1 MYLDYSKLE
10 FDQYGRPE
18 VPVLMLKT
26 LSEDAIGSL
35 SGVHNLKLNIKFSEP
50 SEISFDL
57 PAVIDGVKNPLYDA
71 VGGRKLIYTK
81 NYGAYV
87 TMNPSVSDDGIS
99 CVKSVKGY
107 SLEKLLDDKRFFL
120 EEGTYN
126 FWNPVAVADTILG
139 RVTEL
144 VPDWSVGYVS
154 PSLTGR
160 YRTFDSY
167 DDYLLSF
174 CYNDAAEKFRCVFV
188 FDTYAKTIN
197 VYDADEERAT
207 LPIYLDFDN
216 LLQSVDVE
224 ELSDELVTAIRP
236 YGADELD
243 IRDVNPTGS
252 NWLYDLSYFISNG
265 DIPAAL
271 AEKWGAWQALV
282 AGRQEYYKGLVCMRA
297 SGTSR
302 QLMARAELT
311 DLSGELTDLTNQQ
324 SVTIQ
329 ALASESTAQG
339 KATQQQLLNAIND
352 RIAAKKAEIAAKET
366 EVSSVEADL
375 ASHQEQIA
383 AVVAELAIENFFS
396 ADEYAELRHYFVEQD
411 VTEDT
416 FVATDIDTSVSGQS
430 YTVEDG
436 AISVSESAISE
447 IDLTEEFQK
456 RMYVLAGGTLTL
468 DGDVSIACD
477 IIRGTLEY
485 AASGEFV
492 LSVYAGTIRAG
503 EKSAPS
509 GMITI
514 AGSAYGFG
522 SDIESM
528 DDGGIVTREG
538 SSISFCCNSSS
549 LYLTANISEYQKYA
563 VKMELY
569 DYAEALLRDLATP
582 TYEFTVDSGNF
593 LFAKEFAPFRNKLR
607 LGYGVY
613 LNVRDA
619 AKITPLII
627 EFSLDFENLASFS
640 LVFSNRFKRHDSVNT
655 LKDMLEKS
663 YSSGRSFD
671 ASKYIYNKSA
681 GQMSSV
687 SEFMNNSLIAARNA
701 VVAAENQ
708 SVVID
713 GAGIH
718 IGGDASDQIRI
729 TNSMIAMSD
738 DDWATAKMAIGRF
751 SSPEIG
757 DYFGINAE
765 VVGGNLIVGKNLII
779 ENEQVD
785 EGGNTTGIM
794 QFKVDASGAWLY
806 NSTFVL
812 QSDAVQDED
821 GDVRGSGGIIIDPRW
836 GVVAGTAD
844 LFTTN
849 GTTITPSFVDDDGK
863 IEFDADGM
871 PVNANFYLNV
881 SDGNAY
887 FRGTVNAVA
896 GKIGGWSL
904 ADDYLY
910 SGSSADGTYVALNAS
925 DSTNA
930 LYAIW
935 AGGDTPGANG
945 NAEFYV
951 TRKGELYAK
960 SGTFSGTVEAA
971 NYKDKNGNNMMTDD
985 YKFSGGYL
993 DLKGINVGDGN
1004 FVVDSGGNVTV
1015 RGIIEAGTM
1024 YGDDIN
1030 LAGRLNVGHEDG
1042 GGFVASGYIGEGT
1055 GMDADKNKTYGA
1067 IMASSRLD
1075 SYEESSGGSNY
1086 VIVTDGGV
1094 RIQAGTNR
1102 IVVTDGSINLTTGN
1116 GKAYYNGTE
1125 IGSGGEAVF
1134 G

>member
-18 VPVLMLKT
+18 APVLMLKT
-26 LSEDAIGSL
+26 LSGDTIGVL
-35 SGVHNLKLNIKFSEP
+35 SGVYDLKLNIKFAEP
-50 SEISFDL
+50 SEISFEL
-57 PAVIDGVKNPLYDA
+57 PAVIDGVENPLYEA
-71 VGGRKLIYTK
+71 VTGRKIIYTK
-81 NYGAYV
+81 HYGVYV

-99 CVKSVKGY
+99 RVKSVKGY
-107 SLEKLLDDKRFFL
+107 SVEKRLDDKRFFL
-120 EEGTYN
+120 EEGTFN
-126 FWNPVAVADTILG
+126 FWNPASPTDTILG
-139 RVTEL
+139 RVMEIA
-144 VPDWSVGYVS
+144 PDWAVGYIS
-154 PSLTGR
+154 PALVGR

-174 CYNDAAEKFRCVFV
+174 CYNSAAEKFRCVFV
-188 FDTYAKTIN
+188 FDPYAKTIN

-224 ELSDELVTAIRP
+224 ELSEELVTALRP

-243 IRDVNPTGS
+243 IRDVNPIGS
-252 NWLYDLSYFISNG
+252 NWLYDLSYFIDNG
-265 DIPAAL
+265 DIPLAL
-271 AEKWGAWQALV
+271 AERWNAWQALV
-282 AGRQEYYKGLVCMRA
+282 AGQQEYYKGLVCMRA
-297 SGTSR
+297 SGTAR
-302 QLMARAELT
+302 QLKARAELT
-311 DLSGELTDLTNQQ
+311 DLNGELTDLTNQQ

-329 ALASESTAQG
+329 ALASESTTQG
-339 KATQQQLLNAIND
+339 KTTQQQLLDEIN
-352 RIAAKKAEIAAKET
+352 RKIATKKAEISEKEA
-366 EVSSVEADL
+366 EVSAIEDDL
-375 ASHQEQIA
+375 AAYQNQVE
-383 AVVAELAIENFFS
+383 AVVAELAIEKFFS
-396 ADEYAELRHYFVEQD
+396 DEEYSALRHYFVEQD
-411 VTEDT
+411 ITEDT
-416 FVATDIDTSVSGQS
+416 FIATDVNTTVSGQS
-430 YTVEDG
+430 YELTDSLV
-436 AISVSESAISE
+436 SVSGSAISK
-447 IDLTEEFQK
+447 IDLTEKFQK
-456 RMYVLAGGTLTL
+456 DMYVMAGGALTLT
-468 DGDVSIACD
+468 GDVDISCD
-477 IIRGTLEY
+477 IIRSTLER
-485 AASGEFV
+485 AVDGGFI
-492 LSVYAGTIRAG
+492 LSIYAGTICVG

-509 GMITI
+509 GMITVT
-514 AGSAYGFG
+514 GSAHGLV
-522 SDIESM
+522 SDVGAV
-528 DDGGIVTREG
+528 DDGGVVTYEG
-538 SSISFCCNSSS
+538 SSLSFQCDASS
-549 LYLTANISEYQKYA
+549 LYLTANVSEYQKYS

-569 DYAEALLRDLATP
+569 DYAKDLLAELATP

-593 LFAKEFAPFRNKLR
+593 LFAKEFSPFRNKLQ
-607 LGYGVY
+607 LGSGVY
-613 LNVRDA
+613 LNVRDTG
-619 AKITPLII
+619 KITPLII

-718 IGGDASDQIRI
+718 VGGDAKDQLRI
-729 TNSMIAMSD
+729 TNSMLAMSD

-751 SSPEIG
+751 SSPEVG

-765 VVGGNLIVGKNLII
+765 VLGGNLIVGKNLII

-785 EGGNTTGIM
+785 EGGNPTGIM
-794 QFKVDASGAWLY
+794 QFKVDATGAWLY

-812 QSDAVQDED
+812 QSDTVQDEQ
-821 GDVRGSGGIIIDPRW
+821 GNVTGAGGIIIDPRW
-836 GVVAGTAD
+836 GIVAGTGD

-849 GTTITPSFVDDDGK
+849 GTTVTPSFVDDSGALELDDDG
-863 IEFDADGM
+863 I
-871 PVNANFYLNV
+871 PVNTNFYLNI

-887 FRGTVNAVA
+887 FRGTVNAVS

-904 ADDYLY
+904 AEDYLY
-910 SGSSADGTYVALNAS
+910 SGKASDGTYVALNAS

-945 NAEFYV
+945 NANFYV

-960 SGTFSGTVEAA
+960 SGTFKGTVEAA
-971 NYKDKNGNNMMTDD
+971 SYKDKNGNSMMTDD

-1030 LAGRLNVGHEDG
+1030 LVGRLNVGVEHNG
-1042 GGFVASGYIGEGT
+1042 VFTGYGYIGT
-1055 GMDADKNKTYGA
+1055 GYGADAEDNQTYGA
-1067 IMASSRLD
+1067 KLTSAD
-1075 SYEESSGGSNY
+1075 GNNY
-1086 VIVTDGGV
+1086 IIVTDGGV
-1094 RIQAGTNR
+1094 RIQAGNNR
-1102 IVVTDGSINLTTGN
+1102 ITTTGNSINLTTADGDDNKVLVN
-1116 GKAYYNGTE
+1116 GHA
-1125 IGSGGEAVF
+1125 IGGGQAVF